1 MPANAEFGVS
11 SVPPLAHGG
20 MGLVATD
27 LDGTLLDSHKRVS
40 PRTQAVLA
48 QLDECH
54 IPLVIATGR
63 PVRWLPPVWEQL
75 PVRPLCICMNG
86 AVIYDSFH
94 RQVLRRVVLKPTVL
108 QDIVQS
114 VHEALPE
121 ACFAVERITSEM
133 TPSTGEGPVEEFL
146 IAENNEHIWYEQN
159 APRTSLA
166 ALAEEPAAKLLVRAE
181 DISSAEMAE
190 MLCPLVEPVANATYS
205 VDGGLVE
212 ISHPVATKGE
222 ALVRILDYWDLSE
235 ETLLAFGDMPNDMDM
250 LELAAWG
257 VAVENAHPA
266 VQAAADEVTVS
277 NDEDGV
283 AVVLERLLGA

>member
-1 MPANAEFGVS
+1 
-11 SVPPLAHGG
+11 
-20 MGLVATD
+20 
-27 LDGTLLDSHKRVS
+27 
-40 PRTQAVLA
+40 
-48 QLDECH
+48 
-54 IPLVIATGR
+54 
-63 PVRWLPPVWEQL
+63 
-75 PVRPLCICMNG
+75 MNG

-190 MLCPLVEPVANATYS
+190 VLCPLVEPVANATYS

-212 ISHPVATKGE
+212 ISHPVATKGRRWCGFWITGICRRRRCWRSVICRTIWTCWSWRRGVW
-222 ALVRILDYWDLSE
+222 LWRTRIRRC
-235 ETLLAFGDMPNDMDM
+235 
-250 LELAAWG
+250 
-257 VAVENAHPA
+257 
-266 VQAAADEVTVS
+266 
-277 NDEDGV
+277 
-283 AVVLERLLGA
+283 RLQRMR